1 MLHVDRNF
9 KAFTLIDLLVV
20 VAIIGILAA
29 VGVVAYTGYT
39 SGAKRNATIAQHKT
53 AVKFIKNNLGLCDVQ
68 QGGNLQLSSTRS
80 INCNLTANKSNI
92 KNLNNILIGHFLDIG
107 WKNPYGETAAVI
119 YAGTNSSQDR
129 EGRMRIDETECPGG
143 YGNGARIV
151 LWVKTDKDY
160 YPTIIEKDGWCK

>member
-1 MLHVDRNF
+1 M
-9 KAFTLIDLLVV
+9 KQKGFTLIELLVV

-39 SGAKRNATIAQHKT
+39 ASAKRNATIAQHKT
-53 AVKFIKNNLGLCDVQ
+53 AVKFIKNNLSLCNVQ
-68 QGGNLQLSSTRS
+68 GGGNLQLSSTRT
-80 INCNLTANKSNI
+80 INCDLTANKNNI
-92 KNLNNILIGHFLDIG
+92 KNFNNILIGHFLDIG

-143 YGNGARIV
+143 YGNGARIA

>member
-1 MLHVDRNF
+1 MKKNG
-9 KAFTLIDLLVV
+9 FTLIELLVV
-20 VAIIGILAA
+20 VAIISILAA
-29 VGVVAYTGYT
+29 VGTVAYMGYT
-39 SGAKRNATIAQHKT
+39 ASAKINATITQHKT

-68 QGGNLQLSSTRS
+68 EGGTLKLSSTRS
-80 INCNLTANKSNI
+80 INCSLIANKNSI

-107 WKNPYGETAAVI
+107 WKNPYGETAVVI
-119 YAGTNSSQDR
+119 YAGTNSSLDR

-143 YGNGARIV
+143 YGNGARIA